1 MDSISIDNIGNC
13 IIQAFNDDGDSFYLI
28 IRTVLGISRIFQIG
42 PIQDGAITQCYC
54 SFKQIDY
61 DDYKIDKI
69 IKKFIGTNSSITQI
83 NVIDINQKQDIIQI
97 TEKLPDMRNLL
108 YD

>member
-42 PIQDGAITQCYC
+42 PIQDGAIT
-54 SFKQIDY
+54 
-61 DDYKIDKI
+61 
-69 IKKFIGTNSSITQI
+69 
-83 NVIDINQKQDIIQI
+83 
-97 TEKLPDMRNLL
+97 
-108 YD
+108 